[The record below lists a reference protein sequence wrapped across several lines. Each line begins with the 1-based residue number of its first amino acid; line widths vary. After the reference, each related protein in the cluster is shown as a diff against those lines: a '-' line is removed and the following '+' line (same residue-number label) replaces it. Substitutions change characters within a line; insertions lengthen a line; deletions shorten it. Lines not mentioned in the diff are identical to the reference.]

1 MVLITKDIHSRFPN
15 AFRKARNEKIKCIRN
30 DVDLYFV
37 ARAAPGHGRYY
48 VRFFETM
55 GLNETK
61 VKVQCRSVE
70 GEPCRGM
77 YREQLCAHAA
87 KAIESGIK
95 HGRKKQKQ
103 VVPRKGS
110 VISSGRRAGIG
121 AA

>member
-1 MVLITKDIHSRFPN
+1 MIFVTPDIRSRFPN
-15 AFRKARNEKIKCIRN
+15 AFRKVRNERIKCLRL

-37 ARAAPGHGRYY
+37 ARKASGHGRYY

-55 GLNETK
+55 GLNETR

-77 YREQLCAHAA
+77 YREKLCAHAA

-95 HGRKKQKQ
+95 HGRK
-103 VVPRKGS
+103 RKA
-110 VISSGRRAGIG
+110 V